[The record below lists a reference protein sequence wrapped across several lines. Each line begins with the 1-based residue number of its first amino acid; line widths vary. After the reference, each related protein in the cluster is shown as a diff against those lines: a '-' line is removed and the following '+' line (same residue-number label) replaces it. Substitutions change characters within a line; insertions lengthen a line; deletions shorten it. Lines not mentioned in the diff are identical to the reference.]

1 MSGSNTLPFPV
12 LPGYGAGVARRRIRL
27 TASPGTILAELE
39 DHAHAMRC
47 RLDHENGMII
57 TLAPEFLRFPLT
69 TCTSAEAPL
78 AELIGTPIGSAARD
92 FFAGGRA
99 RRNCTHMLDLAWLAS
114 NHATR
119 TEKVRDYEAD
129 IPDEIEG
136 CTSAVLRRNG
146 DQILEW
152 RIENNVI
159 TEPSQFAGRQL
170 YVGFTSWI
178 LDAAAQDRD
187 LLEASLVLQ
196 KACFV
201 TGARRYQPVPGPLR
215 PAEKQLTAGVCHGYA
230 TTTIDKVERLS
241 NFRDF
246 SGNPESLL
254 RFL

>member
-1 MSGSNTLPFPV
+1 MSGSSTLPFPV
-12 LPGYGAGVARRRIRL
+12 LAGYGAGVASRRIRL

-47 RLDHENGMII
+47 RLHHENGII
-57 TLAPEFLRFPLT
+57 TALVPEFLRFPLT
-69 TCTSAEAPL
+69 TCPSAEHPL
-78 AELIGTPIGSAARD
+78 AELIGTPIGRAARA

-119 TEKVRDYEAD
+119 AERVGDYEAD

-136 CTSAVLRRNG
+136 CTSAILRRNG
-146 DQILEW
+146 GPILEW
-152 RIENNVI
+152 RIDTNVI
-159 TEPSQFAGRQL
+159 KGPAQFAGRQL
-170 YVGFTSWI
+170 YAGFTSWI
-178 LDAAAQDRD
+178 LDAAAQDPD

-201 TGARRYQPVPGPLR
+201 TGARRYRPVAGPLGK
-215 PAEKQLTAGVCHGYA
+215 AEQDLTVDVCHGYA
-230 TTTIDKVERLS
+230 AATIDTVEQLH

-246 SGNPESLL
+246 SDNPEDLL
-254 RFL
+254 RYL